1 LPCKVQLWLGEHL
14 LEEHIAPTALAQ
26 GYADVIRLRIA
37 GLADRRLR
45 CKPLGVNEPP
55 TRPID
60 RTIPR
65 LMDRLRPDAR
75 VRSTEYGTGTIESV
89 AGNRIIIWWDRPM
102 PPHRLDHHR
111 SFAETLE
118 LLD

>member
-1 LPCKVQLWLGEHL
+1 VWLAPSGTSPAPRTPTRLNTRLHRL
-14 LEEHIAPTALAQ
+14 LH
-26 GYADVIRLRIA
+26 
-37 GLADRRLR
+37 LADLVLDHAAVEHRVGPVEIHGLPGRSTVR
-45 CKPLGVNEPP
+45 S
-55 TRPID
+55 
-60 RTIPR
+60 PR

-102 PPHRLDHHR
+102 LDSRTHRLDHHKT
-111 SFAETLE
+111 FVETLE

>member
-1 LPCKVQLWLGEHL
+1 
-14 LEEHIAPTALAQ
+14 
-26 GYADVIRLRIA
+26 
-37 GLADRRLR
+37 
-45 CKPLGVNEPP
+45 
-55 TRPID
+55 
-60 RTIPR
+60 
-65 LMDRLRPDAR
+65 MDRLRPDAR

-102 PPHRLDHHR
+102 PPHLLDHHR